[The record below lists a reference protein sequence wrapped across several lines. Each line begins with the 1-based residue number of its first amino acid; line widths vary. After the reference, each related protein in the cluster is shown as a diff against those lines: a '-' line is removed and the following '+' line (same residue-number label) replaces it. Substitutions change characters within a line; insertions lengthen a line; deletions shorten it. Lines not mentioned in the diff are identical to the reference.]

1 MKRFFL
7 ILTAIIMISN
17 ITAYAER
24 NTASS
29 SVFETMVGINK
40 EYYKYFDYTDEQL
53 KNEYKSEVISI
64 EETEFWSRTTTV
76 YYDGEV
82 DFVKLWEGGPMM
94 AESSSESNTIRIY
107 VADMIRGDEVERD
120 IWLEVRA
127 KSLISGMGDHTTADD
142 LRSIGNVSIADV
154 GAGGYEFHLN
164 VAYTEGGKSY
174 TLSQWI
180 CSSGAVNN
188 IVKDLDET
196 ILSHIGNLVN
206 SDYELADQ
214 KMSEYIMPKLI
225 NPDSY
230 LILQRWIHK
239 N

>member
-1 MKRFFL
+1 
-7 ILTAIIMISN
+7 
-17 ITAYAER
+17 
-24 NTASS
+24 
-29 SVFETMVGINK
+29 
-40 EYYKYFDYTDEQL
+40 
-53 KNEYKSEVISI
+53 
-64 EETEFWSRTTTV
+64 
-76 YYDGEV
+76 
-82 DFVKLWEGGPMM
+82 M